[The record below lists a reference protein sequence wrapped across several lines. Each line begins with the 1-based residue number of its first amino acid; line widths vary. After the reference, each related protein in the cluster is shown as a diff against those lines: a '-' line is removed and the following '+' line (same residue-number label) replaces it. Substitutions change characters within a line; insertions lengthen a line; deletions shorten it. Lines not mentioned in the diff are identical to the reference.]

1 VSGQPFVSIVT
12 PYYNTAPYIAEC
24 IESVLAQ
31 AHSNFE
37 YLLVNNC
44 STDGSQEIAARYAAR
59 DRRIQLFDN
68 AAFLDQTR
76 NFNGA
81 LERISPDS
89 KYVKLALAD
98 DVIFPEC
105 VSRMVELAEREPGVA
120 IVSSYRMWGDQLDR
134 AGVPLKASR
143 LPGREACRRMLLE
156 GLPLT
161 GSQNTVLYRADVVRA
176 RRPFYAPDRHFADC
190 DAAIEIL
197 LEHDLGF
204 VHQVLSFTRTEND
217 SIWSQSQAWDPL
229 LLNKLLALEQFGD
242 RVLSTEESL
251 RARAEARREYFQA
264 LGRHALRSPGR
275 AFWEYH
281 RRGLAL
287 LRWTLDWRD
296 VAPWTLRELLRIV
309 LNPENTLRR
318 LGRRIR
324 RHPAAA
330 IPAPRRS

>member
-1 VSGQPFVSIVT
+1 MSEPFVSIVT
-12 PYYNTAPYIAEC
+12 PYFNTAPYIAEC

-31 AHSNFE
+31 THSNFE
-37 YLLVNNC
+37 YLLVNNR
-44 STDGSQEIAARYAAR
+44 STDGSPEIAARYAAR

-68 AAFLDQTR
+68 AVFLDQTR

-81 LERISPDS
+81 LERISPGS
-89 KYVKLALAD
+89 KYVKLVLAD
-98 DVIFPEC
+98 DLIFPEC

-134 AGVPLKASR
+134 AGVPFKVSR
-143 LPGREACRRMLLE
+143 LPGREACRLMLVE

-176 RRPFYAPDRHFADC
+176 RWPFYPPDRHFADC

-197 LEHDLGF
+197 LEHDFGF

-217 SIWSQSQAWDPL
+217 SIWSQSQAWEPL
-229 LLNKLLALEQFGD
+229 LLNRLLLLEQFGEW
-242 RVLSTEESL
+242 VLPPDEFA
-251 RARAEARREYFQA
+251 RARASARSEYFRA
-264 LGRHALRSPGR
+264 LGRHSLRRPGR

-287 LRWTLDWRD
+287 LGRKLDWLD
-296 VAPWTLRELLRIV
+296 VAPWTVAELLRLL

-318 LGRRIR
+318 VRRRLR
-324 RHPAAA
+324 RNPEPGF
-330 IPAPRRS
+330 PAPRKS